1 MFLDLHLYK
10 LFPATG
16 ENCGKSFS
24 QGIGFRGHSQ
34 DGTDL
39 AIQMKYDS

>member
-24 QGIGFRGHSQ
+24 QV
-34 DGTDL
+34 L
-39 AIQMKYDS
+39 ASEDILRMVQI